1 MNTAHPPKHVGDLL
15 ERIQGGS
22 EFDYLLFW
30 GHRARADGQMS
41 ASCFSQWFPAPFIVE
56 GDRYLTAE
64 HFMMAGKAR
73 LFDDAAALARVLA
86 AADPGAAKAVGR
98 QVRGFDE
105 ATWRAHRFDI
115 VVRANRAK
123 FAQHPAMAEY
133 LLRTGD
139 QVLVEASPFDT
150 IWGIGLSAG
159 HDRARDPSQWR
170 GLNLLGFALMRV
182 REELRTSHRRAA

>member
-30 GHRARADGQMS
+30 GHRARADGQVS

-86 AADPGAAKAVGR
+86 AVDPGAAKAVGR

-105 ATWRAHRFDI
+105 ATWQAHRFDI

-150 IWGIGLSAG
+150 IWGIGLSAS

-170 GLNLLGFALMRV
+170 GLNLLGFALMQV
-182 REELRTSHRRAA
+182 RAELRAA